1 MAITRGLRC
10 AVAGL
15 LVLVLA
21 ACSGSGSEG
30 GAELAQ
36 LEAAHRAAVES
47 ARQCAAD
54 EGFNV
59 TEIQEGPGG
68 IGFLYGVYFPDGA
81 PEGEADRFQE
91 VYDACQLRYDVDA
104 TYTAL
109 FESHVPTGAARERL
123 WQDYLSCLDSA
134 GVTVTNLSLSMHPN
148 EVVHYL
154 VHESEGAFDP
164 EGFSDPDNPVSE
176 PINPQVHDLMWDC
189 MGKYHYLIFP
199 SNE

>member
-1 MAITRGLRC
+1 MINRYVLGC
-10 AVAGL
+10 AVAG
-15 LVLVLA
+15 VLVLA
-21 ACSGSGSEG
+21 ACSSGETDG
-30 GAELAQ
+30 GAEQAQ
-36 LEAAHRAAVES
+36 LEAAYRAAVES
-47 ARQCAAD
+47 SRQCVAD
-54 EGFNV
+54 EGFTV
-59 TEIQEGPGG
+59 TDINPGSDG
-68 IGFLYGVYFPDGA
+68 IALLYGVHFAGGT

-91 VYDACQLRYDVDA
+91 VYDACQFRYDVDA
-104 TYTAL
+104 KYTAL
-109 FESHVPTGAARERL
+109 FESQVPTGADRERL
-123 WQDYLSCLDSA
+123 WEVYLSCLDSA